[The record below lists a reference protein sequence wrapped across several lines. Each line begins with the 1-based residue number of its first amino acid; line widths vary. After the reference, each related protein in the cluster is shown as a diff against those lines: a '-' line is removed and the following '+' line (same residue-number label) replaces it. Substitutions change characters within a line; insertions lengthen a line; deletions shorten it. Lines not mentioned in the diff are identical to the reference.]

1 MSDQIVPGS
10 TIREARFRLQAYSG
24 LYQGN
29 ALGEA
34 PVVVDHRKPYF
45 SNNSTYWIPMYVCK
59 WIDFLLNYYIH
70 DR

>member
-34 PVVVDHRKPYF
+34 PVLVDHRKPYF
-45 SNNSTYWIPMYVCK
+45 SEVILAITVPIEYQCMCVNELISC
-59 WIDFLLNYYIH
+59 
-70 DR
+70 